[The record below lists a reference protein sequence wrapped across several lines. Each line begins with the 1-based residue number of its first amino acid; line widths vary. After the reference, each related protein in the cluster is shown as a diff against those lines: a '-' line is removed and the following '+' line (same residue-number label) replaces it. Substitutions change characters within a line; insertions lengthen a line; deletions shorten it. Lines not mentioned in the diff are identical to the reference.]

1 MADTERTI
9 FMNKTKFFVRLL
21 CWILAALM
29 LIGTLTYIIAF
40 L

>member
-1 MADTERTI
+1 MKGYD
-9 FMNKTKFFVRLL
+9 FMKTKFLVRIM

>member
-1 MADTERTI
+1 MK
-9 FMNKTKFFVRLL
+9 KTKFFVRLM

-29 LIGTLTYIIAF
+29 LVGTLTYIIAF